1 MSRYE
6 TVIGLEVHA
15 QLKTQTKIF
24 CSCST
29 KFGNE
34 PNENVCPVCSGMPGV
49 LPVLNEKVAEYAT
62 KMGLATKC
70 MINLKS
76 VFARKNYFYPDL
88 PKGYQI
94 SQFELPICEH
104 GHINIEVDGEKKRIG
119 VTRIHMEEDA
129 GKNIHSAADNASFVD
144 LNRTGVPLIEIV
156 SEPDM
161 RSAEEAVAYLKE
173 IRSIL
178 LYLDICDGNL
188 EEGSFRCDANIS
200 IRPYGQEEF
209 GTRAELKNLNS
220 FKNILKAI
228 DYEVG
233 RQIDLVEDGEDVV
246 QETRLYNADK
256 GTTHSMRGKEEAHD
270 YRYFPDPDL
279 VPLVLEQEW
288 VDTWQSELPELP
300 SDKRVRFMDEYSL
313 ADYDAA
319 LVTGEHIVADY
330 YEATVKAYKGEA
342 KKVTNWVVGELL
354 PFCHETE
361 IQACDCLL
369 SPEKMTALLGLVDD
383 GTISVKIGKDI
394 FRDLCESGD
403 DPAGYVKA
411 KGLVQVSDSGELE
424 AMVDQVIADNPKEV
438 EAYKGGKTKLISF
451 FMGQV
456 MRLSKG
462 QANPGV
468 VTKLFQEKLS

>member
-15 QLKTQTKIF
+15 QLKTNTKIF
-24 CSCST
+24 CACST
-29 KFGNE
+29 KFGND

-49 LPVLNEKVAEYAT
+49 LPVLNEKVAEYAS
-62 KMGLATKC
+62 KMGLATNC
-70 MINLKS
+70 TVNQKS

-94 SQFELPICEH
+94 SQFELPICEF
-104 GHINIEVDGEKKRIG
+104 GHVDIEVDGEKKRIG
-119 VTRIHMEEDA
+119 LTRIHMEEDA
-129 GKNIHSAADNASFVD
+129 GKNIHSSADNASFVD

-173 IRSIL
+173 LRSIL
-178 LYLDICDGNL
+178 LYLGICDGNM
-188 EEGSFRCDANIS
+188 EEGSFRCDANVS

-220 FKNILKAI
+220 FRHIHKAI
-228 DYEVG
+228 NYEVE
-233 RQIDLVEDGEDVV
+233 RQIDLIEDGEEVV
-246 QETRLYNADK
+246 QETRLYNVDK

-279 VPLVLEQEW
+279 VPLVLQEEW
-288 VDTWQSELPELP
+288 IAQWQSELPELP
-300 SDKRVRFMDEYSL
+300 SDKRERFMDEYEI

-319 LVTGEHIVADY
+319 LLTSELVVADY
-330 YEATVKAYKGEA
+330 FEAAVEAYSGET

-354 PFCHETE
+354 PFCNDTE
-361 IQACDCLL
+361 VLACDVKL
-369 SPEKMTALLGLVDD
+369 SPEKLAELLKLVDD

-403 DPAGYVKA
+403 SPADYVKA
-411 KGLVQVSDSGELE
+411 KGLVQMSDTGELE
-424 AMVDQVIADNPKEV
+424 AMVDQVLADNPSEV
-438 EAYKGGKTKLISF
+438 EAFKGGKTKLMGF

-462 QANPGV
+462 QANPGI
-468 VTKLFQEKLS
+468 VTKLIQEKLS

>member
-29 KFGNE
+29 KFGVD

-49 LPVLNEKVAEYAT
+49 LPVLNEKVAEFAT
-62 KMGLATKC
+62 KMGLATNC
-70 MINLKS
+70 EINLKS

-104 GHINIEVDGEKKRIG
+104 GHVDIEVDGEKKRIG
-119 VTRIHMEEDA
+119 LTRIHMEEDA

-173 IRSIL
+173 IRSVL
-178 LYLDICDGNL
+178 LYLGICDGNL

-220 FKNILKAI
+220 FKHILKAI
-228 DYEVG
+228 EYEVE
-233 RQIDLVEDGEDVV
+233 RQIDVIEDGDEVV

-256 GTTHSMRGKEEAHD
+256 GTTHSMRSKEEAHD

-279 VPLVLEQEW
+279 VPLILESTWVKKWQE
-288 VDTWQSELPELP
+288 ELPELP
-300 SDKRVRFMDEYSL
+300 SAKRARFMEEYKI

-319 LVTGEHIVADY
+319 LLTSELVIAEY
-330 YEATVKAYKGEA
+330 YEAASRAYGGEA

-354 PFCHETE
+354 PFCHDTETL
-361 IQACDCLL
+361 ACDCMLTPTRLGELL
-369 SPEKMTALLGLVDD
+369 HLVDD

-403 DPAGYVKA
+403 SPTEFVKA
-411 KGLVQVSDSGELE
+411 KGLAQMSDSGELE
-424 AMVDQVIADNPKEV
+424 AMVDQVIADSPKEV
-438 EAYKGGKTKLISF
+438 EAYKAGKTKLMGF

>member
-15 QLKTQTKIF
+15 QLKTKTKIF

-29 KFGNE
+29 TFGND
-34 PNENVCPVCSGMPGV
+34 PNENVCAVCSGMPGV
-49 LPVLNEKVAEYAT
+49 LPVLNEKVAEYAV
-62 KMGLATKC
+62 KAGLATNC
-70 MINLKS
+70 EINLKS

-104 GHINIEVDGEKKRIG
+104 GFVDIEVDGEKKRVG
-119 VTRIHMEEDA
+119 LTRIHMEEDA
-129 GKNIHSAADNASFVD
+129 GKNIHSPADNASFVD

-173 IRSIL
+173 LRSTL
-178 LYLDICDGNL
+178 LYLGICDGNM
-188 EEGSFRCDANIS
+188 EEGSFRCDANVS
-200 IRPYGQEEF
+200 IRPVGQEAF

-220 FKNILKAI
+220 FKHIQKAI
-228 DYEVG
+228 EYEVE
-233 RQIDLVEDGEDVV
+233 RQIDLVEDGEEVI
-246 QETRLYNADK
+246 QETRLYNVDK

-279 VPLVLEQEW
+279 VPLVLDEAW
-288 VDTWQSELPELP
+288 VEKWRSELPELP
-300 SDKRVRFMDEYSL
+300 SAKRDRFMAEYGL

-319 LVTGEHIVADY
+319 LITNDLSVAEY
-330 YEATVKAYKGEA
+330 FEAAVKAYGGET

-354 PFCHETE
+354 PYCHDV
-361 IQACDCLL
+361 QAAACDVGLT
-369 SPEKMTALLGLVDD
+369 PEKLAALLKLVDD
-383 GTISVKIGKDI
+383 GTISVKIGKDA

-403 DPAGYVKA
+403 DPAEFVAA
-411 KGLVQVSDSGELE
+411 KGLVQMSDTGELE
-424 AMVDQVIADNPKEV
+424 AMVDQVLADNPAEV
-438 EAYKGGKTKLISF
+438 EAFKGGKKKLMGF
-451 FMGQV
+451 FMGQI
-456 MRLSKG
+456 MRQSKG
-462 QANPGV
+462 QANPGI
-468 VTKLFQEKLS
+468 VTKLINEKLS

>member
-1 MSRYE
+1 MTRYE

-49 LPVLNEKVAEYAT
+49 LPVLNEKVAEYAS
-62 KMGLATKC
+62 KMGLATGC
-70 MINLKS
+70 EINLKS

-104 GHINIEVDGEKKRIG
+104 GRVDIEVGDEKKTIG

-161 RSAEEAVAYLKE
+161 RSAEEAVAYLKV

-178 LYLDICDGNL
+178 LYLGICDGNMD
-188 EEGSFRCDANIS
+188 EGSFRCDANIS

-220 FKNILKAI
+220 FKHVLKAI
-228 DYEVG
+228 EFEVD
-233 RQIDLVEDGEDVV
+233 RQIDLVEDGEKVV

-279 VPLVLEQEW
+279 VPLVLEESW
-288 VDTWQSELPELP
+288 IETWRSELPELP
-300 SDKRVRFMDEYSL
+300 SDKRLRFIEEFKL

-319 LVTGEHIVADY
+319 LLTGDMAVAEY
-330 YEATVKAYKGEA
+330 YEATVEAYGGEA
-342 KKVTNWVVGELL
+342 KKVTNWVIGELL
-354 PFCHETE
+354 PFCNESE
-361 IQACDCLL
+361 IDACDCKL
-369 SPEKMTALLGLVDD
+369 SSEKMAKLLKLVDD

-394 FRDLCESGD
+394 FSDLCASGD
-403 DPAGYVKA
+403 EPAEYVKA

-451 FMGQV
+451 FMGQI

-468 VTKLFQEKLS
+468 VTKLFQDKLS

>member
-1 MSRYE
+1 MPRYE

-49 LPVLNEKVAEYAT
+49 LPVLNEKVAEYAS
-62 KMGLATKC
+62 KMGLATGC
-70 MINLKS
+70 EINLKS

-104 GHINIEVDGEKKRIG
+104 GRVDIEVGDEKKTIG

-161 RSAEEAVAYLKE
+161 RSAEEAVAYLKV

-178 LYLDICDGNL
+178 LYLGICDGNMD
-188 EEGSFRCDANIS
+188 EGSFRCDANIS

-220 FKNILKAI
+220 FKHVLKAI
-228 DYEVG
+228 EFEVG
-233 RQIDLVEDGEDVV
+233 RQIDLVEDGEKVV

-279 VPLVLEQEW
+279 VPLVLEESW
-288 VDTWQSELPELP
+288 IETWRSELPELP
-300 SDKRVRFMDEYSL
+300 SDKRLRFIEEFKL

-319 LVTGEHIVADY
+319 LLTGDMAVAEY
-330 YEATVKAYKGEA
+330 YEATVEAYGGEA
-342 KKVTNWVVGELL
+342 KKVTNWVIGELL
-354 PFCHETE
+354 PFCNESE
-361 IQACDCLL
+361 IDACDCKL
-369 SPEKMTALLGLVDD
+369 SSEKMAKLLKLVDD

-394 FRDLCESGD
+394 FSDLCASGD
-403 DPAGYVKA
+403 EPAEYVKA

-451 FMGQV
+451 FMGQI

-468 VTKLFQEKLS
+468 VTKLFQDKLS